1 VRLLGWANRP
11 FALCA
16 NGHDEGGEMVNRR
29 MLCTRV
35 GRRALAVALVAAAAL
50 IAGCGGSDSGNA
62 SKSGSGKV
70 TITWWDYFG
79 YAPGPDREVVNLLHA
94 YEKAHPNV
102 TIKRTS
108 LGYPDMHTKL
118 IQATATGTQPDIA
131 VIDNVD
137 LPVFA
142 SQGGLA
148 DLTAKMNAW
157 PEKAQY
163 YPNILKPYEGKYYM
177 MPFRSNT
184 IALFYNK
191 DQFKEAGITKPPT
204 TWEELRATA
213 KKLTKGDR
221 FGYCFAA
228 TNGPENDYQ
237 FLPFLWQAGG
247 DLPTLG
253 DAASV
258 KALTLLNDLVNVD
271 KSSPS
276 AVVSW
281 NQPEM
286 AERFNSGNCAMMQNG
301 PWQIQPAIDAKLNFG
316 VTVLPH
322 DVKAQTVLGG
332 ENMVASKK
340 APLDTVW
347 DLMTF
352 VQQSKNLTQGFINE
366 TGALQHRQDQV
377 PEKKYY
383 FNPAVKPF
391 AESLKVARSRQ
402 YGPNYGEI
410 QPHLWAMVQ
419 QVITRKK
426 TPEQAA
432 KEAGAA
438 IKPLLDK

>member
-1 VRLLGWANRP
+1 
-11 FALCA
+11 
-16 NGHDEGGEMVNRR
+16 MVGKQTWRS
-29 MLCTRV
+29 RV
-35 GRRALAVALVAAAAL
+35 GRRVALAAAL
-50 IAGCGGSDSGNA
+50 AGVVALTAGCGGGGGGGGDSSDG
-62 SKSGSGKV
+62 GDGGKV

-79 YAPGPDREVVNLLHA
+79 YAPGPDREVVALLDA

-118 IQATATGTQPDIA
+118 IQATATGSQPDIA

-142 SQGGLA
+142 AQGGLA
-148 DLTAKMNAW
+148 DLTEKMNAW
-157 PEKAQY
+157 PEKDQY
-163 YPNILKPYEGKYYM
+163 YPNILKPYDGKHYM

-191 DQFKEAGITKPPT
+191 DHFKEAGITDPPT

-253 DAASV
+253 DAPTV
-258 KALTLLNDLVNVD
+258 KALTLLDNLVNVD
-271 KSSPS
+271 KSTPG

-286 AERFNSGNCAMMQNG
+286 AERFNSGNCSMMQNG

-316 VTVLPH
+316 VVPLQH
-322 DVKAQTVLGG
+322 DVKEQTVLGG
-332 ENMVASKK
+332 ENMVASKD

-352 VQQSKNLTQGFINE
+352 VQQSENLTQGFINE
-366 TGALQHRQDQV
+366 TGALPHRQDQV

-383 FNPAVKPF
+383 FNEAVKPF

-402 YGPNYGEI
+402 YGPKYGEI

-419 QVITRKK
+419 QVVTRKK

-432 KEAGAA
+432 KDAGEAV
-438 IKPLLDK
+438 KPLLEGQ